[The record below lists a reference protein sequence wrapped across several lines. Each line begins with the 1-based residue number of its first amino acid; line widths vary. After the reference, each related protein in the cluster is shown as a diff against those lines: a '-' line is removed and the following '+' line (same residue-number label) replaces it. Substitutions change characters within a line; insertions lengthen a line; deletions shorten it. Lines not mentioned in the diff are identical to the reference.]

1 MFEKLKSV
9 FNNLVKDIS
18 TTISTRS
25 LSERDLETSLW
36 NFQLALME
44 CDVALPVAEQLTTRL
59 KESLV
64 GAKVKRFEDVTPT
77 VESAFRELLKENL
90 SSADLATMVKSKKP
104 FTIMFVGV
112 NGTGKTTT
120 IAKVARYLMDR
131 GTSVIF
137 ACSDTFRAGSEEQ
150 IETHAERLNVK
161 VIKHKYGADPAA
173 VAYDAV
179 SYAKSNAIDA
189 VLIDTAG
196 RMQTD
201 KGLMDQLQKIYRV
214 VKPDLT
220 IFVGDSLTGN
230 DALQQAQDFN
240 KCVPLDAVILT
251 KVDADAKGGAAISI
265 SNVIKKPI
273 LFLGVGQAYK
283 DLIPFDPNWVIE
295 NILAKSPKK

>member
-1 MFEKLKSV
+1 LFEKLKSV
-9 FNNLVKDIS
+9 FSNLVKEIS
-18 TTISTRS
+18 TKS
-25 LSERDLETSLW
+25 LSEKDLESSLW

-44 CDVALPVAEQLTTRL
+44 CDVALPVAEQLTNRL
-59 KESLV
+59 KENLV
-64 GAKVKRFEDVTPT
+64 GTKVKRFEDISPT
-77 VESAFRELLKENL
+77 VESSFRELLKENL
-90 SSADLATMVKSKKP
+90 SSAELATMVKSKKP

-131 GTSVIF
+131 GISVIF

-150 IETHAERLNVK
+150 IETHADRLKVK

-179 SYAKSNAIDA
+179 SYAKSNNIDA

-201 KGLMDQLQKIYRV
+201 KGLMDELQKIYRV

-220 IFVGDSLTGN
+220 VFVGDSLTGN
-230 DALQQAQDFN
+230 DALQQVQDFN
-240 KCVPLDAVILT
+240 RYVPIDSVILT

-273 LFLGVGQAYK
+273 LFLGVGQTYT

-295 NILAKSPKK
+295 NILTKTLIK

>member
-18 TTISTRS
+18 TSISTKS
-25 LSERDLETSLW
+25 LSEKDLESSLW

-64 GAKVKRFEDVTPT
+64 GAKVKRFEDVSPT

-90 SSADLATMVKSKKP
+90 SSADLATIVKSKKP
-104 FTIMFVGV
+104 FNIMFVGV

-131 GTSVIF
+131 GASVIF

-240 KCVPLDAVILT
+240 QYVPIDAVILT

-265 SNVIKKPI
+265 SNIIKKPI
-273 LFLGVGQAYK
+273 LFLGVGQTYK

-295 NILAKSPKK
+295 NILAKAPKK

>member
-1 MFEKLKSV
+1 MFEKIKNAFS
-9 FNNLVKDIS
+9 NLVKEIS
-18 TTISTRS
+18 TKS
-25 LSERDLETSLW
+25 LSEKDLESSLW

-44 CDVALPVAEQLTTRL
+44 CDVALPVAEQLTNSL
-59 KESLV
+59 KERLI
-64 GAKVKRFEDVTPT
+64 GTKVKRFEDISPM
-77 VESAFRELLKENL
+77 VESTFRELLKENL
-90 SSADLATMVKSKKP
+90 SSAELATIVRSKKP

-131 GTSVIF
+131 GVSVIF

-150 IETHAERLNVK
+150 IETHAERLKVK

-179 SYAKSNAIDA
+179 SYAKSNNIDA

-220 IFVGDSLTGN
+220 VFVGDSLTGN

-240 KCVPLDAVILT
+240 RFVPLDSVILT

-273 LFLGVGQAYK
+273 LFLGVGQTYK

-295 NILAKSPKK
+295 NILTKTPNK

>member
-1 MFEKLKSV
+1 LFEKLKSV

-18 TTISTRS
+18 TTISTKS
-25 LSERDLETSLW
+25 LSEKDLETSLW

-64 GAKVKRFEDVTPT
+64 GAKVKRFEDVSPT

-131 GTSVIF
+131 GASVIF

-240 KCVPLDAVILT
+240 KYVPLDAVILT

>member
-1 MFEKLKSV
+1 LFEKLKSV

>member
-1 MFEKLKSV
+1 MFEKIKSV
-9 FNNLVKDIS
+9 FSNLVKEIS
-18 TTISTRS
+18 TKS
-25 LSERDLETSLW
+25 LSEKDLESSLW

-44 CDVALPVAEQLTTRL
+44 CDVALPVAEQLTNRL

-64 GAKVKRFEDVTPT
+64 GTKVKRFEDISPT
-77 VESAFRELLKENL
+77 LESSFRELLKENL
-90 SSADLATMVKSKKP
+90 SSAELATMVRSKKP

-131 GTSVIF
+131 GVSVIF

-150 IETHAERLNVK
+150 IETHADRLKVK

-179 SYAKSNAIDA
+179 SYAKSNNIDA

-201 KGLMDQLQKIYRV
+201 RGLMDQLQKIYRV

-220 IFVGDSLTGN
+220 VFVGDSLTGN

-240 KCVPLDAVILT
+240 QYVPIDSVILT

-265 SNVIKKPI
+265 SSVIKKPI
-273 LFLGVGQAYK
+273 LFLGVGQTYK

-295 NILAKSPKK
+295 NILTKTLNK

>member
-1 MFEKLKSV
+1 LFEKIKNAFS
-9 FNNLVKDIS
+9 NLVKEIS
-18 TTISTRS
+18 TKS
-25 LSERDLETSLW
+25 LSEKDLESSLW

-44 CDVALPVAEQLTTRL
+44 CDVALPVAEQLTNSL
-59 KESLV
+59 KERLI
-64 GAKVKRFEDVTPT
+64 GTKVKRFEDISPM
-77 VESAFRELLKENL
+77 VESTFRELLKENL
-90 SSADLATMVKSKKP
+90 SSAELATIVRSKKP

-131 GTSVIF
+131 GVSVIF

-150 IETHAERLNVK
+150 IETHAERLKVK

-179 SYAKSNAIDA
+179 SYAKSNNIDA

-220 IFVGDSLTGN
+220 VFVGDSLTGN

-240 KCVPLDAVILT
+240 RFVPLDSVILT

-273 LFLGVGQAYK
+273 LFLGVGQTYK

-295 NILAKSPKK
+295 NILTKTPNK

>member
-1 MFEKLKSV
+1 LFEKLRSV

-18 TTISTRS
+18 TTISTKS
-25 LSERDLETSLW
+25 LSEKDLETSLW

-64 GAKVKRFEDVTPT
+64 GVKVKRFEDISPT

-131 GTSVIF
+131 GASVIF

-179 SYAKSNAIDA
+179 SYANSNTIDA

-201 KGLMDQLQKIYRV
+201 RGLMDQLQKIYRV

-240 KCVPLDAVILT
+240 QYVPLDAVILT

-265 SNVIKKPI
+265 SNAIKKPI
-273 LFLGVGQAYK
+273 LFLGVGQNYK

-295 NILAKSPKK
+295 NILAKAPKK